1 MKYGFAINLHRRIG
15 CRTCTVACKME
26 HRLSENIQ
34 RIRVLND
41 AGETTYDVPVGEYP
55 NGLSFTWRPVPCQ
68 HCDNPVCVEVC
79 PAGATY
85 KREDGIVVVDEEACI
100 GCGQCVAACPYG
112 ARQIDPV
119 TPVVQKCSLCFHRL
133 DNGIETTMCQL
144 TCPNRAITVG
154 DLDDPESAVSKLI
167 AQYGGE
173 QWMAEEGTGPNV
185 YYFDS
190 VPKKEL

>member
-1 MKYGFAINLHRRIG
+1 MKVLMLNGSPKADGNTNRALTEIGEQLKKEGIDYEIFQIGGQAIR
-15 CRTCTVACKME
+15 
-26 HRLSENIQ
+26 
-34 RIRVLND
+34 D
-41 AGETTYDVPVGEYP
+41 
-55 NGLSFTWRPVPCQ
+55 
-68 HCDNPVCVEVC
+68 
-79 PAGATY
+79 
-85 KREDGIVVVDEEACI
+85 CI

>member
-1 MKYGFAINLHRRIG
+1 M
-15 CRTCTVACKME
+15 
-26 HRLSENIQ
+26 
-34 RIRVLND
+34 
-41 AGETTYDVPVGEYP
+41 
-55 NGLSFTWRPVPCQ
+55 
-68 HCDNPVCVEVC
+68 C

>member
-1 MKYGFAINLHRRIG
+1 MKYGFAINLHRCIG

-55 NGLSFTWRPVPCQ
+55 NGLAFTWRPVPCQ

-79 PAGATY
+79 PASATY

-154 DLDDPESAVSKLI
+154 DLDDPGSDVSKLI

-173 QWMAEEGTGPNV
+173 QWMAEAGTSPNV